1 MKDKAMRMCCES
13 HMRKMGVCVLILGL
27 AVLANVYWEFVRW
40 GIFAA
45 AVLIIAGLWKL
56 LKPISPCK

>member
-1 MKDKAMRMCCES
+1 MGMCCEA
-13 HMRKMGVCVLILGL
+13 HVRKMGTCMLILGI

-45 AVLIIAGLWKL
+45 IVLIFAGLWKL
-56 LKPISPCK
+56 LKPVNKCK